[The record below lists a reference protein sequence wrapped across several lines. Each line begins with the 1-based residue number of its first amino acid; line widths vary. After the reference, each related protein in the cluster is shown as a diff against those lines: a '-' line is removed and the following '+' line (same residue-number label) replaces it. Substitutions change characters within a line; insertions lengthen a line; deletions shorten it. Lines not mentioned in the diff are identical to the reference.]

1 MRVDPTN
8 SEQAAA
14 WDGGQGAYWA
24 LRAER
29 FDAGVA
35 AHHAELLG
43 AAAIEATD
51 SVLDIG
57 CGSGRTTRDAA
68 RRASKG
74 SAVGVDLSADQL
86 AIARESAACEQ
97 LHNVSFVQADAQVYP
112 FADSG
117 FDVAL
122 SRHGVMFFGDAPAAF
137 ANIARALRPGGRLAL
152 LTWQPAACNGWMV
165 AFRAALTGQPASPP
179 PTAGPGPESL
189 SDPTQVRELLA
200 GAGFTDIALTGLNH
214 PMYFG
219 RDVADAQQF
228 LTGQF
233 AGTLAALEPTPRATA
248 IDALHATL
256 AEHLTTSGVV
266 YDSATWLVQARKP

>member
-14 WDGGQGAYWA
+14 WCGGQGAYWA
-24 LRAER
+24 RRAER

-35 AHHAELLG
+35 AHHAELLD

-57 CGSGRTTRDAA
+57 CGSGLSTRDAA
-68 RRASKG
+68 RRASTG

-86 AIARESAACEQ
+86 AIARARAAREE
-97 LHNVSFVQADAQVYP
+97 LHNISFVQADAQVHP

-122 SRHGVMFFGDAPAAF
+122 SRHGTMFFGDAPTAF
-137 ANIARALRPGGRLAL
+137 ANLARALRPGGRLAL
-152 LTWQPAACNGWMV
+152 LTWQPAARNEWMV
-165 AFRAALTGQPASPP
+165 AFRAALTGQPAPP
-179 PTAGPGPESL
+179 PPAGPGPGSM
-189 SDPTQVRELLA
+189 SDPAQVRELLA
-200 GAGFTDIALTGLNH
+200 GAGFAGVELTGLNH
-214 PMYFG
+214 PMHFG
-219 RDVADAQQF
+219 RDVNDAQQF

-233 AGTLAALEPTPRATA
+233 AGPLANLEPAPRATA

-256 AEHLTTSGVV
+256 AAHLTTGGVI
-266 YDSATWLVQARKP
+266 YDSAAWLVQARRP